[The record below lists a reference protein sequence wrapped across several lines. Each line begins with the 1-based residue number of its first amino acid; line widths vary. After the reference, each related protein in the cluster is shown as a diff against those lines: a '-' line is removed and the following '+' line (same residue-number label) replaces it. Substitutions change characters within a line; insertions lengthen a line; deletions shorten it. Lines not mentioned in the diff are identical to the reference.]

1 MPSHVMEPLRVRAAA
16 AARALV
22 EGRIDFDEFE
32 REFGDVDDPKIAELV
47 SVIASEPEME
57 GFFGVGRSAYERFR
71 ATIER
76 LIAELEQS

>member
-1 MPSHVMEPLRVRAAA
+1 MEPLRARAAA

-47 SVIASEPEME
+47 SLLASEPEMD
-57 GFFGVGRSAYERFR
+57 GFFGVGKSAYQSFR
-71 ATIER
+71 TTIER
-76 LIAELEQS
+76 LIAELEQP